1 MNKTQLISALDK
13 SAKTI
18 RDRHQ
23 SKVLSDL
30 LTILS
35 SQAFADFYEKEFSA
49 YISGDIAYAIEQHC
63 LVGDPADLKTE
74 SQKSSFTEACNE
86 AALDV
91 IQVKLAHHFARL
103 L

>member
-13 SAKTI
+13 SAKSV
-18 RDRHQ
+18 R
-23 SKVLSDL
+23 SKRQTKILNDL
-30 LTILS
+30 ISILS
-35 SQAFADFYEKEFSA
+35 SQAFDDFYEEEFSA

-74 SQKSSFTEACNE
+74 SQKSAFTEACNE
-86 AALDV
+86 AALEV
-91 IQVKLAHHFARL
+91 IQVRLAHHFARL